1 MSRPIPQLHAQA
13 RSSRRRFRALWGVP
27 LSLAYLAVVTGCAA
41 YQVGAETLYPADIRT
56 VYVPIIRSTSFRR
69 NLGEQLTEAVVKE
82 IEAKTPYKVVDS
94 TNADSILSI
103 EIVGDTKRI
112 IIESPTDEGR
122 DIEFEAV
129 AMVSWVDRR
138 GELLRQGSPIPVPNS
153 FTSVSQTAN
162 LVPELGQSIITA
174 EQETFQRMA
183 EQIVSLMEAPW

>member
-1 MSRPIPQLHAQA
+1 MSRRPLE
-13 RSSRRRFRALWGVP
+13 RSTIAPVSRRRFCALVVAP
-27 LSLAYLAVVTGCAA
+27 LSLGCLVAASGCAA
-41 YQVGAETLYPADIRT
+41 YQMGTDTLYPADIRT
-56 VYVPIIRSTSFRR
+56 VYVPVIRSSSFRR

-82 IEAKTPYKVVDS
+82 IELKTPYKVVDS
-94 TNADSILSI
+94 TTADSILSV

-122 DIEFEAV
+122 DIEFQVV

-153 FTSVSQTAN
+153 FTQVSQTAD
-162 LVPELGQSIITA
+162 LVPEVGESIITA